1 MHLLVDIGNSSIFM
15 GLEENK
21 KIIRTYRV
29 NSDTSKSSDEYLI
42 TLFPLLNK
50 YKVEDALICS
60 VVPILTGVMKKCIVT
75 LYNIEPKIMGFGM
88 KTGLNI
94 KTDDPKQVGSDLI
107 AVSVAASKIYPECLV
122 LDLGTASKFLYVSNN
137 SLLGVVIAPGV
148 AVSTKAMISHAALLP
163 NIELVPPKKVL
174 NTSTIPCMQSGIIYG
189 FSSMID
195 GMIYRIKKELN
206 KNELKVI
213 ATGGLSELIC
223 PNCLTNIEVYNK
235 LILDGLI
242 EIYYKNLK

>member
-42 TLFPLLNK
+42 TLFPLLSK

-122 LDLGTASKFLYVSNN
+122 LDLGTASKFLYVSMASC
-137 SLLGVVIAPGV
+137 SLAF
-148 AVSTKAMISHAALLP
+148 
-163 NIELVPPKKVL
+163 
-174 NTSTIPCMQSGIIYG
+174 TS
-189 FSSMID
+189 
-195 GMIYRIKKELN
+195 
-206 KNELKVI
+206 
-213 ATGGLSELIC
+213 
-223 PNCLTNIEVYNK
+223 
-235 LILDGLI
+235 GLI
-242 EIYYKNLK
+242 PSPKYSFGIPIFKPFILPVNALV